1 MPGADVDR
9 AVELAERRRVETAA
23 LVPAGFLPGEL
34 SLPLG
39 VAAVSVDQAYPL
51 EVMSRADAQL
61 YRAKITRKRRQ
72 GTAASGARCGRADGA
87 PSGRAPCGAS
97 GAGAV

>member
-51 EVMSRADAQL
+51 GGHVAGRRAALPGEHHTQTPSGHRSVRCAL
-61 YRAKITRKRRQ
+61 RQ
-72 GTAASGARCGRADGA
+72 G
-87 PSGRAPCGAS
+87 
-97 GAGAV
+97 